1 MKAKELCEDI
11 RSYCRENADEAVV
24 KKYSKYFKE
33 GYDAYGVSRELLA
46 DKVKSLLSDKDVDM
60 KVVLNASRR
69 LVKSGKYEETSFA
82 IRLLKGFS
90 QQFDAGTFAQL
101 EKWFEIGI
109 INWAHTYVICGD
121 LISQFLEREIVPL
134 QAISDWRTATNK
146 FQRRAVPVVLIKPLK
161 SGGDHARLLAFIE
174 PLMLDGE
181 RVVHQGLGW
190 FLREA
195 WKLDRKQTEAFLLKW
210 KNDAPRLIFQY
221 ATEKTTSF
229 NSRSKDMNL
238 SLRQVRMNIL

>member
-1 MKAKELCEDI
+1 MKTQELCEDI

-33 GYDAYGVSRELLA
+33 GYDAYGLSREKYEA
-46 DKVKSLLSDKDVDM
+46 KVKSLLSDKAVNM
-60 KVVLNASRR
+60 RLVLTASRQ

-90 QQFDAGTFAQL
+90 EQFDAGTFGHI

-109 INWAHTYVICGD
+109 MNWAHTDVICGD

-134 QAISDWRTATNK
+134 EALSDWRTAKNK
-146 FQRRAVPVVLIKPLK
+146 FQRRAVPVALI
-161 SGGDHARLLAFIE
+161 GRLQSADDYAALFDFIE
-174 PLMLDGE
+174 PLMLDPE

-195 WKLDRKQTEAFLLKW
+195 WKLKRRQTEAFLLKW

-221 ATEKTTSF
+221 ATEKMTAQEKKRF
-229 NSRSKDMNL
+229 K
-238 SLRQVRMNIL
+238 RQ